1 MKIMREH
8 LKLEMNS
15 TNETNSFNIL
25 KKLHFIL
32 FAGLLALFSSCG
44 TEKADPIV
52 GKWLVTEEQD
62 SIEHFILFA
71 GPDQSNSFTE
81 FGWFKDT
88 IKGSWKRNQDTL
100 RLTYVT
106 PESVT
111 ADSVTVENDADG
123 STITS
128 FYANDKLVST
138 TKDGEVVAA
147 SNEQTIITT
156 SLTDQR
162 LVFNHLNQ
170 RNDYVKEV
178 KVQKGISFMSVI
190 RGVLGMAFLL
200 VLTFLFSADKKR
212 IDWGLVIKGTLLQV
226 VIAIL
231 VLKVPFIEQ
240 GFKFVSDG
248 FVTVIEYTDE
258 GTDFLFG
265 QMGIGVVQ
273 APLLTFAIKVLPTII
288 FFSALMSIFY
298 YLGIVQKVV
307 FVFAWVMKKFMK
319 LSGAESLA
327 AAGNV
332 FLGQTESPLLV
343 KPYLL
348 GMTKSELM
356 CLMTGG
362 MATIAGGVLAAY
374 VFFLGG
380 DDPVERAF
388 FAKHLLTA
396 SIISAPAAV
405 VAAKILIPETEEINK
420 DLTINKEKLGTNL
433 LEAIANGTTDG
444 LKLAVNV
451 GAMLLVFTAL
461 MAMGNGILGW
471 IGEATNLND
480 VIAAGTPYKD
490 GLSFQFILG
499 YVGAPIVW
507 MLGVESGDMVLV
519 GELLGQKTILNEFI
533 AYPRLGELKAQGALS
548 EKSVI
553 IATYMLCGFANFASI
568 GIQIGGI
575 GSLVPSRKGLL
586 SKLGMRALLGGT
598 IASLMTAAIVGMM
611 Y

>member
-1 MKIMREH
+1 
-8 LKLEMNS
+8 LKRRFS
-15 TNETNSFNIL
+15 
-25 KKLHFIL
+25 IL
-32 FAGLLALFSSCG
+32 FLGILAFLASCSEQKVDPILGKWDRTYQDSTSITEYIIFSSNDG
-44 TEKADPIV
+44 GQEFV
-52 GKWLVTEEQD
+52 
-62 SIEHFILFA
+62 
-71 GPDQSNSFTE
+71 E

-88 IKGSWKRNQDTL
+88 IRGEWTKSSDTL
-100 RLTYVT
+100 KLTYVA
-106 PESVT
+106 PGEYEV
-111 ADSVTVENDADG
+111 DSMTVHN
-123 STITS
+123 TTS
-128 FYANDKLVST
+128 GEANVHFYEGEKLVAYSE
-138 TKDGEVVAA
+138 DGNQVPAKTEEVMFL
-147 SNEQTIITT
+147 SLNE
-156 SLTDQR
+156 SSMAFLKEGQR
-162 LVFNHLNQ
+162 L
-170 RNDYVKEV
+170 DYKKET
-178 KVQKGISFMSVI
+178 KTAQSISFISVI
-190 RGVLGMAFLL
+190 RGILGMAFLL
-200 VLTFLFSADKKR
+200 GLTYLFSGNRRK
-212 IDWGLVIKGTLLQV
+212 IDWGLVLKGTALQV
-226 VIAIL
+226 LIAIL
-231 VLKVPFIEQ
+231 VLKVPFVEA
-240 GFKFVSDG
+240 GFTRLSDG
-248 FVTVIEYTDE
+248 FVWLIEFTDD

-273 APLLTFAIKVLPTII
+273 APLITFAIKVLPTII
-288 FFSALMSIFY
+288 FFSALMSILY
-298 YLGIVQKVV
+298 YLGVVQKIVY
-307 FVFAWVMKKFMK
+307 VFAWVMKKFMK

-343 KPYLL
+343 KPYLM

-405 VAAKILIPETEEINK
+405 VAAKILVPETEEINK
-420 DLTINKEKLGTNL
+420 DLTINKEKIGTNI
-433 LEAIANGTTDG
+433 LEAIANGTSDG
-444 LKLAVNV
+444 LRLAVNV
-451 GAMLLVFTAL
+451 GAMLLVFIAL
-461 MAMGNGILGW
+461 MALGNGVLDW
-471 IGEATNLND
+471 IGDLSGLNGT
-480 VIAAGTPYKD
+480 IAANTPYS

-499 YVGAPIVW
+499 YIGAPIVW
-507 MLGVESGDMVLV
+507 MIGVDSVDMVLV

-533 AYPRLGELKAQGALS
+533 AYPRLGELKSEGAIN

-553 IATYMLCGFANFASI
+553 ISTYMLCGFANFASI

-598 IASLMTAAIVGMM
+598 IACLMTAAIVGMM